1 MTDSSDNNSTRH
13 EDGVPVDIQS
23 QVPSDT
29 TWEQEIQVPFERGG
43 THDLTSTIIEAVATA
58 EDVSLMEIK
67 DPPLYEVLDV
77 IALKDALF
85 GTSDIGDHSR
95 GPHVVEFMYRTHRIV
110 IRSDGWVQVYR
121 PADE

>member
-1 MTDSSDNNSTRH
+1 MTDSPDDKIRRG
-13 EDGVPVDIQS
+13 DGVPVEIDS
-23 QVPSDT
+23 QVPSDK
-29 TWEQEIQVPFERGG
+29 TWEQEIQVPFDGDAPP
-43 THDLTSTIIEAVATA
+43 DLTSTIIEAVATA
-58 EDVSLMEIK
+58 EDVSMKEIK

-77 IALKDALF
+77 VALEDALF
-85 GTSDIGDHSR
+85 GSSDIGHHSR